1 MKHMSFWTGAKVRRK
16 KLFSK
21 NMMNYRF
28 GMLRQR
34 TIFATNHQK
43 TLFFCRKTDKK
54 NGFK

>member
-16 KLFSK
+16 KQFSK
-21 NMMNYRF
+21 NMMNYRI

-43 TLFFCRKTDKK
+43 TLFFCRKIDKK
-54 NGFK
+54 EWI